1 MNLPKV
7 FSEIEFSK
15 SEQERKHLSLP
26 IMTDPR
32 QGSAKPGGGAAFPMR
47 QADSSFLERLKDG
60 AVMGNTRASLTTE
73 I

>member
-15 SEQERKHLSLP
+15 SQQKGKHLSLP

-32 QGSAKPGGGAAFPMR
+32 QGSAKPGGGAAFPMG
-47 QADSSFLERLKDG
+47 QAEFFLSGTFQRWS
-60 AVMGNTRASLTTE
+60 GNGKHKSE
-73 I
+73 FDY